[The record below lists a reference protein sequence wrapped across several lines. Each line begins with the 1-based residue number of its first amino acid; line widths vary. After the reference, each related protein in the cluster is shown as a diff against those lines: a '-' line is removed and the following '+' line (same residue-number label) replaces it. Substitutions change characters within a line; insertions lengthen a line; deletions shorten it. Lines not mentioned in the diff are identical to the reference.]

1 MVRRTLYW
9 RFFNFMVRR
18 VVAVGF
24 VVAGTILCLYFLPSL
39 VDPKGTI
46 PVNGVPESDVVYRL
60 FAVLVSA
67 LVAGLGV
74 LLYRARPWYPQ
85 DGMP

>member
-1 MVRRTLYW
+1 MDRPAFYW

-24 VVAGTILCLYFLPSL
+24 VVVGSILCLYFLPSL
-39 VDPKGTI
+39 IDPKGTI
-46 PVNGVPESDVVYRL
+46 PVNGVPQSDLFYRL
-60 FAVLVSA
+60 FAVLLPA

-74 LLYRARPWYPQ
+74 LLYRVRPWYPQ
-85 DGMP
+85 ADKL